1 MVEPVAIA
9 AAWRWIDDNARRL
22 GAESVGLGAARGR
35 IPLGLPRAASD
46 VPATSCA
53 LEEGYA
59 VSAEATVGAAP
70 YNPLPFAIAEAG
82 DGALPRGTVARVG
95 AGRPLP
101 AGANAVLPCDAVE
114 PEGDGRVSVL
124 APVADGAGVAVA
136 AGELRAGEPLWPAG
150 RGRWPLRAAE
160 IGLLAGAGSARI
172 DVIRRPRTRILA
184 AGAPDALEVL
194 GPMLHALVE
203 RDGGAVID
211 VARLEPGRVR
221 AADLAA
227 GADVVLV
234 AGGAERRAGAGVDAI
249 VAGDGEMAVRGVAI
263 EPGRESCLARAE
275 DTLIAL
281 LPGLPA
287 ACFWSYELV
296 AGRALRCRGGRDPGF
311 PFASRR
317 LRTTRKIASPLGLSE
332 VVPVRLDPA
341 APGAVI
347 PFPNGPSPRLRDAAA
362 ADGFLLVPAA
372 SEGFPAGSELPVWL
386 FGPLAPGVGDHG
398 VGDHG

>member
-1 MVEPVAIA
+1 MVEPVAIET
-9 AAWRWIDDNARRL
+9 AWRWIDDHARPL
-22 GAESVGLGAARGR
+22 GAESVDLGAARGR
-35 IPLGLPRAASD
+35 IPLGSPLATSD

-70 YNPLPFAIAEAG
+70 YNPISCRVAEAG
-82 DGALPRGTVARVG
+82 AGALPRGAVARVG
-95 AGRPLP
+95 AGQPLP

-124 APVADGAGVAVA
+124 AAVADGAGVVIA
-136 AGELRAGEPLWPAG
+136 ACELRAGEPLWPAG

-160 IGLLAGAGSARI
+160 IGLLAAAGTPRI
-172 DVIRRPRTRILA
+172 DAIRRPRTRILA
-184 AGAPDALEVL
+184 AGAPGALEVL

-211 VARLEPGRVR
+211 VARLEPKPVR

-227 GADVVLV
+227 GADLVLV
-234 AGGAERRAGAGVDAI
+234 AGGAERRSGQGIDAI
-249 VAGDGEMAVRGVAI
+249 VADDVEIAIQGVAL
-263 EPGRESCLARAE
+263 EPGRDTCLARHGG
-275 DTLIAL
+275 TILAL

-287 ACFWSYELV
+287 ACLWSYELV
-296 AGRALRCRGGRDPGF
+296 AGRALRCRGGRDPGL
-311 PFASRR
+311 PFAARR

-347 PFPNGPSPRLRDAAA
+347 PFPHGPAPRLRDAAA

-386 FGPLAPGVGDHG
+386 FGARAEGLCDHG
-398 VGDHG
+398 